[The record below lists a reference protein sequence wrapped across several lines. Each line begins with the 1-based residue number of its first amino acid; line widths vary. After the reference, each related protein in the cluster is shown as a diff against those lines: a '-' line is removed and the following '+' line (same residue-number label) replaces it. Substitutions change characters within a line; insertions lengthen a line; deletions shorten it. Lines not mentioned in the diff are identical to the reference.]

1 MRGGARE
8 GAGRKPI
15 ENPRRRL
22 VLYVTDEERQ
32 QLASYLEALRLLQE
46 TSENVEALAISEE
59 DMKAL
64 AMAEE
69 ELQEILETAATG
81 ETAAPAPATAARILE
96 VEALNH
102 GMTRGKWACIAG
114 ILNRNLQYDAR
125 LEPWTADSVKRAWY
139 KLRKE
144 KG

>member
-8 GAGRKPI
+8 GAGRRPI

-22 VLYVTDEERQ
+22 VLYVTDEEWQ
-32 QLASYLEALRLLQE
+32 QLASYLEDLRLPQKMAEL
-46 TSENVEALAISEE
+46 EAL
-59 DMKAL
+59 
-64 AMAEE
+64 EE

-81 ETAAPAPATAARILE
+81 ETAAPTPATAARIVE

-139 KLRKE
+139 KLRKA

>member
-15 ENPRRRL
+15 EHPRKRF

-32 QLASYLEALRLLQE
+32 QLASYLEDLRLPQ
-46 TSENVEALAISEE
+46 
-59 DMKAL
+59 K
-64 AMAEE
+64 MAELDELEE

-81 ETAAPAPATAARILE
+81 EPAAPTPATAARIVE
-96 VEALNH
+96 VEAWNH

-139 KLRKE
+139 KLRKA

>member
-22 VLYVTDEERQ
+22 VLYVTDEERV
-32 QLASYLEALRLLQE
+32 QLASYLEDLRLPQ
-46 TSENVEALAISEE
+46 
-59 DMKAL
+59 K
-64 AMAEE
+64 MAELDELEE

-81 ETAAPAPATAARILE
+81 EPAAPTPATAARIVE
-96 VEALNH
+96 VEAWNH

-125 LEPWTADSVKRAWY
+125 LEPWTADTIKKAFQ
-139 KLRKE
+139 KAKKALA
-144 KG
+144 

>member
-8 GAGRKPI
+8 GAGRRPI
-15 ENPRRRL
+15 EHPRRRL
-22 VLYVTDEERQ
+22 VLYVTEEERQ
-32 QLASYLEALRLLQE
+32 QLASYLEDLRLPQKMAEL
-46 TSENVEALAISEE
+46 EAL
-59 DMKAL
+59 
-64 AMAEE
+64 EE

-81 ETAAPAPATAARILE
+81 EPAAPTPATAARIVE
-96 VEALNH
+96 VEAWNH

-139 KLRKE
+139 KLRKA

>member
-1 MRGGARE
+1 MRGGARV
-8 GAGRKPI
+8 GAGRKPM

-22 VLYVTDEERQ
+22 VLYVTDEERAK
-32 QLASYLEALRLLQE
+32 LASYLEDLRLSQ
-46 TSENVEALAISEE
+46 
-59 DMKAL
+59 K
-64 AMAEE
+64 MADLEILEE

-125 LEPWTADSVKRAWY
+125 LEPWTADTIKKAFQ
-139 KLRKE
+139 KAKKALA
-144 KG
+144 

>member
-22 VLYVTDEERQ
+22 VLYVTEEERQ
-32 QLASYLEALRLLQE
+32 QLASYLEDLRLPQKMAEL
-46 TSENVEALAISEE
+46 EAL
-59 DMKAL
+59 
-64 AMAEE
+64 EE

-81 ETAAPAPATAARILE
+81 EPAAPTPATAARIVE
-96 VEALNH
+96 VEAWNH

-139 KLRKE
+139 KLRKA

>member
-8 GAGRKPI
+8 GAGRRPI
-15 ENPRRRL
+15 ENPRRRF

-32 QLASYLEALRLLQE
+32 QLASYLEDLRLPQKMAEL
-46 TSENVEALAISEE
+46 EAL
-59 DMKAL
+59 
-64 AMAEE
+64 EE

-81 ETAAPAPATAARILE
+81 EPAAPTPATAARIVE
-96 VEALNH
+96 VEAWNH

-139 KLRKE
+139 KLRKA

>member
-15 ENPRRRL
+15 ENPRRRF
-22 VLYVTDEERQ
+22 VLYVTEEERV
-32 QLASYLEALRLLQE
+32 QLTSYLEDLRLPQ
-46 TSENVEALAISEE
+46 
-59 DMKAL
+59 K
-64 AMAEE
+64 MAELEVLEE

-81 ETAAPAPATAARILE
+81 ETAAPTPATAARILE

-139 KLRKE
+139 KLRKA

>member
-8 GAGRKPI
+8 GAGRRPI

-32 QLASYLEALRLLQE
+32 QLTSYLEDLRLPQ
-46 TSENVEALAISEE
+46 
-59 DMKAL
+59 K
-64 AMAEE
+64 MAELDELEE

-81 ETAAPAPATAARILE
+81 ETAAPTPATAARIVE
-96 VEALNH
+96 VEAWNH

-114 ILNRNLQYDAR
+114 ILNRNLQYDAE
-125 LEPWTADSVKRAWY
+125 LEPWTADTIQKAFQ
-139 KLRKE
+139 KAKKALA
-144 KG
+144 

>member
-8 GAGRKPI
+8 GAGRRPI

-32 QLASYLEALRLLQE
+32 QLASYLEDLRLPQKMADLE
-46 TSENVEALAISEE
+46 TL
-59 DMKAL
+59 
-64 AMAEE
+64 EE

-81 ETAAPAPATAARILE
+81 ETAAPTPATAARIVE

-125 LEPWTADSVKRAWY
+125 LEPWTADTIKKAFQ
-139 KLRKE
+139 KARKALA
-144 KG
+144 